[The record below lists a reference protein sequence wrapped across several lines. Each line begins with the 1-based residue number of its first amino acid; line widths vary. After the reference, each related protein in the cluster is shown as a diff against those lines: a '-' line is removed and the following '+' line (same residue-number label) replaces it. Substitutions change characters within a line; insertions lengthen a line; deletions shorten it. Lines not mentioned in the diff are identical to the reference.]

1 MILSTNMNTKMNET
15 EINGHN
21 EYKNC
26 CNDTILY
33 SFLFHYKYF
42 QLFHFLNLSI
52 FNSNPHPF
60 YISEYEFFEKI
71 KALKTKV
78 ELSDRKNN

>member
-1 MILSTNMNTKMNET
+1 MVITNIKTVVT
-15 EINGHN
+15 IQFCIRFYFIINISN
-21 EYKNC
+21 FF
-26 CNDTILY
+26 I
-33 SFLFHYKYF
+33 
-42 QLFHFLNLSI
+42 FLNLSI